1 MRLALC
7 GNVFPADTPAA
18 VCAAL
23 RGPVRELTGR
33 LRDGGWI
40 ADIGFGLYLPQRVA
54 CDFRRDQ
61 ARVAKLRSA
70 IADSGATVWTANAFP
85 FGGFHDRLVKERAFL
100 PDWRDPER
108 LQYTLTV
115 AELLVELAPAAG
127 TMSVSTCPLGY
138 GPDARR
144 SRRSLE
150 HLRRVE
156 EGFAELEQRSGVR
169 VILAIEPEPD
179 GGFERIGELAS
190 WIAEQLP
197 DAKHI
202 GVCWDLCHSAV
213 VGESAEDVLAALAE
227 TKVPVGKVQVSAA
240 MAAPGPLDAELAAQ
254 LQGYTSDPYLH
265 QVRARFADGRA
276 AAYSDLPRL
285 LAQDPLPEIE
295 DLRVHCHVPIHTLE
309 LEPPLEPTPWRAA
322 LQAARNAGIGDFEV
336 ETYTLRVLPSEL
348 RRGGMVGTMVEEM
361 LACAAELQ
369 LLDQDS

>member
-18 VCAAL
+18 VCTAL
-23 RGPVRELTGR
+23 RGPVRELTSR

-54 CDFRRDQ
+54 AEFRRDR
-61 ARVAKLRSA
+61 ARVSRLRSA

-85 FGGFHDRLVKERAFL
+85 FGGFHNQRVKERAFL
-100 PDWRDPER
+100 PDWRDTER

-115 AELLVELAPAAG
+115 AELLVELAPAAE
-127 TMSVSTCPLGY
+127 TVSISTCPLGY

-144 SRRSLE
+144 SRRSVE

-156 EGFAELEQRSGVR
+156 ESFAELQERSGVR

-179 GGFERIGELAS
+179 GGFERVGELAS

-213 VGESAEDVLAALAE
+213 VGESAEEILAALAE

-240 MAAPGPLDAELAAQ
+240 LAAPGPLDAELAAQ
-254 LQGYTSDPYLH
+254 LQSYTADPYLH

-285 LAQDPLPEIE
+285 LARDPLPKIE
-295 DLRVHCHVPIHTLE
+295 DLRVHCHVPIHTSD
-309 LEPPLEPTPWRAA
+309 LEPPLAPTPWRAA